1 MERFGLN
8 IRNQIKTLKE
18 DKVDK
23 IVEYKLGYH
32 WSADELSEMI
42 TDVIVEEG
50 WQPFGNPFAV
60 QSEEGLMFCQAV
72 VKYSK

>member
-1 MERFGLN
+1 MERPDLN
-8 IRNQIKTLKE
+8 TRSQAKTSKE
-18 DKVDK
+18 NKVDK

-42 TDVIVEEG
+42 TDVIAEEG

-72 VKYSK
+72 VKYAK